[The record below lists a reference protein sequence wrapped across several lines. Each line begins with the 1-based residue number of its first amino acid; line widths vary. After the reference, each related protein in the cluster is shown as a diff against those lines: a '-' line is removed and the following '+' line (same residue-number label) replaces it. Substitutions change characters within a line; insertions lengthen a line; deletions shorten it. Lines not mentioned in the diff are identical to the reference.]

1 MPDLLSQVL
10 ALPGLGW
17 LIAAAF
23 VAGTVR
29 GFTGFGTALI
39 YMPVAAQILDPLW
52 AIMTVMVMDVFG
64 PLPNLPKAF
73 RTAHKP
79 DLARLVGATL
89 VTLPIGLWVLG
100 MMSPD
105 LFRIIVSVLALGML
119 VCLLGGL
126 RYRGKVGPRLVTTT
140 GGLAGFLGG
149 VSGLPG
155 PPVIL
160 LYLAS
165 PNPVAVVRASTMAYL
180 FLYDVV
186 LMGVVAIKGALVA
199 LPLAIGLLMAVPNFL
214 GNMLGG
220 WIFRPELERVYRNVA
235 YAVIGASALSGL
247 PIWG

>member
-1 MPDLLSQVL
+1 MPDFLSQVL

-23 VAGTVR
+23 VAGTIR

-39 YMPVAAQILDPLW
+39 YMPVAAQVLDPLW
-52 AIMTVMVMDVFG
+52 AIISVMVMDVFG

-73 RTAHKP
+73 RTADKP
-79 DLARLVGATL
+79 DLIRLVGATA

-100 MMSPD
+100 LMSPD
-105 LFRIIVSVLALGML
+105 LFQIIVSVLALVML
-119 VCLLGGL
+119 ACLLGGL
-126 RYRGKVGPRLVTTT
+126 RYRGRVGPKLVTTT

-149 VSGLPG
+149 VSGMPG

-160 LYLAS
+160 LYLAG
-165 PNPVAVVRASTMAYL
+165 PNPANVVRASTMTYL

-186 LMGVVAIKGALVA
+186 LMVIVALKGAL
-199 LPLAIGLLMAVPNFL
+199 LAVPVGVGLLMALPNLL

-220 WIFRPELERVYRNVA
+220 LIFRPEFERIYRNVA
-235 YAVIGASALSGL
+235 YSVIGAAALSGL